1 MSEENEKSAPET
13 TKVETEKAL
22 DVNQRVLKEAKEHKR
37 RAQEAESE
45 LERLRQESMVKA
57 NDYTGLIESLQKKN
71 AALEAEMK
79 STRSKVLK
87 SNIRAKVAKYASD
100 VYSVDDVLAQS
111 EFKDILA
118 GGINETDLDVDDAA
132 VQKFVGEVLKAKP
145 YLKKPQTMGVN
156 TTKPNGVLPTGQASK
171 NLAEMSLDELKNL
184 ARTVS

>member
-13 TKVETEKAL
+13 TKVETEKAPEI
-22 DVNQRVLKEAKEHKR
+22 NQRLLKESKEHKQKYEALK
-37 RAQEAESE
+37 AQ
-45 LERLRQESMVKA
+45 LEQLEQESMVKA
-57 NDYTGLIESLQKKN
+57 NDYKGLVESLQKKN
-71 AALEAEMK
+71 AALETEMK